1 MPFGKNWRAHRI
13 AAALAVG
20 CSATAAAQAPLSLE
34 RVVDGLARPLGVVA
48 PGDGSGRLFVV
59 LQGGRI
65 LVLAGGTLLPEPFL
79 DLSDRVSCCGER
91 GLLGLAFHPDFAANG
106 LFFVNYTDTGGD
118 TVISRFAVSA
128 DADRADPTSEVE
140 VLGYAQPFAN
150 HNGGQLAFGPDGY
163 LYIGS
168 GDGGSGGDPAN
179 NGQSLDTL
187 LGKLLRIDVDGSP
200 YAIPPDN
207 PFAGN
212 GGARPEIWAYGLRN
226 PWRFSFDRA
235 TGDLFVGDVGQSSRE
250 EIDFQPA
257 ASGGGEN
264 YGWRRMEGTL
274 CFDPPSNCDDGSLVV
289 PILEYGHDAGCSV
302 TGGFRYRGR
311 AVPELAGVYLFADFC
326 SGTVW
331 GATEAGGAW
340 SATVL
345 AETGLAVSS
354 FGEDEAGELYLTHLD
369 AADGAVYR
377 LAGEA
382 LFADGFESGDT
393 SRWHRRRGAVA
404 VVEPGLG
411 STGHALAATVTGTAA
426 PAFVMTRSANGTDRL
441 AVEFLLSA
449 NAADL
454 GDATVRLVEIRDG
467 GSVLAAVALERA
479 GSRYRASLLA
489 RDGGGLRFLGDTR
502 VRRRRTVR
510 LTLEWVASSG
520 PAAAD
525 GEARLRKRG
534 RLVAEAT
541 DLASGALRVRK
552 VRAGLPAGSLGAV
565 GGSLLLD
572 EFTIS
577 G

>member
-1 MPFGKNWRAHRI
+1 MRLAKDLRSPRL
-13 AAALAVG
+13 AATLGLAL
-20 CSATAAAQAPLSLE
+20 SAAAAAQAPLSLE
-34 RVVDGLARPLGVVA
+34 LVAGGLARPLGLVA

-65 LVLAGGTLLPEPFL
+65 LVLADGTVLPEPFL

-91 GLLGLAFHPDFAANG
+91 GLLGLAFHPGFAANG

-118 TVISRFAVSA
+118 TVIARFAASA
-128 DADRADPTSEVE
+128 DPDRADPTSEFE
-140 VLGYAQPFAN
+140 VLTYAQPFAN

-163 LYIGS
+163 LYVGS
-168 GDGGSGGDPAN
+168 GDGGGAGDPGD

-200 YAIPPDN
+200 YAVPPDN
-207 PFAGN
+207 PFVGDVD
-212 GGARPEIWAYGLRN
+212 ARPEIWAYGLRN
-226 PWRFSFDRA
+226 PWRFSFDRS

-257 ASGGGEN
+257 ASRGGEN
-264 YGWRRMEGTL
+264 YGWRRMEGSL
-274 CFDPPSNCDDGSLVV
+274 CFDPPSNCDDGTLVV
-289 PILEYGHDAGCSV
+289 PILEYGHEEGCSV

-311 AVPELAGVYLFADFC
+311 AVPELVGVYLFANFC
-326 SGTVW
+326 SGTLW
-331 GATEAGGAW
+331 GATEAGGVW
-340 SATVL
+340 SAAVL

-369 AADGAVYR
+369 AEDGALYR

-393 SRWHRRRGAVA
+393 SRWRRRRGAVA

-411 STGHALAATVTGTAA
+411 STGHALAATLTGTAA
-426 PAFVMTRSANGTDRL
+426 PAFVMTRRARGAERL

-449 NAADL
+449 NAAEL
-454 GDATVRLVEIRDG
+454 GEATVHLVEIRG
-467 GSVLAAVALERA
+467 GGVVLAAVALEPA
-479 GSRYRASLLA
+479 GERYRASLLA
-489 RDGGGLRFLGDTR
+489 RDGEGLRFLGETR
-502 VRRRRTVR
+502 ARRRRTVR

-520 PAAAD
+520 LTAAD
-525 GEARLRKRG
+525 GEARLRKGG
-534 RLVAEAT
+534 RLVAEGSG
-541 DLASGALRVRK
+541 LESGAMRVRK
-552 VRAGLPAGSLGAV
+552 VRAGLTEGSAGAV
-565 GGSLLLD
+565 GGALLLD